1 MRMILLRFM
10 LRHYR
15 PLTVFIIAAAAF
27 GCRSENERDADL
39 LLSEAMVML
48 DQAKVVMSSVEDAEV
63 TAAPLDAWM
72 HLAETYDL
80 MTEIVERYPD
90 TRAATSLETSDS
102 ANRADPTTTGS
113 DSMSMREEIHG
124 QALRFLVLAI
134 NEGAE
139 VDVWA
144 DACARASSD
153 IWTLMCMTGWNL
165 AVQTEVTCYWCFPPE
180 LSSFVALGHGRNALR
195 HIQQLDSEDA
205 RLAALT
211 GLAIALGWARAP
223 ELALEAA
230 DVLAELEVPWEEVQE
245 EIVEGQATVQ
255 NRRRITPGSR
265 VARAREGIVE
275 AQASIGDIEGVLV
288 TLDHLGPGV
297 NNMQTRSA
305 LVKALME
312 LEDARERQRVLDR
325 VLSSISSDDRN
336 EFLGEIAVAVAQTG
350 DIQAA
355 REIMDQITEQDIFK
369 MGMLQAEISI
379 AQAAAG
385 DRTGALHPLQPMSD
399 RITALQPT
407 STYEQRQRAS
417 VLGELAAAYIRA
429 GNRETA
435 LTLASELSAKDSV
448 VFFRPVAKALAAE
461 GDLAEAL
468 EILETLLESTRALDQ
483 RERGWWDSFNWAQ
496 GSFVRLAEARIEAG
510 DLEGAL
516 TVANRLG
523 PEGYYGSRVF
533 TRIVTEQAR
542 LGDLSGALTTAFRIP
557 ATGNAYVSIEELT
570 IIAFS
575 FPESEDVRH
584 ALEEHQSSA
593 YFMDTI
599 ALTMAFAALR
609 DWHRSMAFAVTLE
622 DRWRRQA
629 MGCILRMFGS
639 ASDLSCLQQ
648 SDL

>member
-1 MRMILLRFM
+1 MIILRCM
-10 LRHYR
+10 IRHYR
-15 PLTVFIIAAAAF
+15 PLTVFIIAATVF
-27 GCRSENERDADL
+27 GCRSENERNADT

-48 DQAKVVMSSVEDAEV
+48 DQAKVLMSAVENPELN
-63 TAAPLDAWM
+63 AAPLDAWGR
-72 HLAETYDL
+72 LARTYDL

-90 TRAATSLETSDS
+90 TRAAAALETSDN
-102 ANRADPTTTGS
+102 ANHADPTTAGS
-113 DSMSMREEIHG
+113 DRMSMREEIHG

-139 VDVWA
+139 IDVWG

-153 IWTLMCMTGWNL
+153 IWTLMCMAGWNL

-180 LSSFVALGHGRNALR
+180 LSSFVAHGHGHNALR
-195 HIQQLDSEDA
+195 HIQQLGSEDA

-211 GLAIALGWARAP
+211 GLAIALAWARVP
-223 ELALEAA
+223 ELALEAT
-230 DVLAELEVPWEEVQE
+230 DVLAELEVPWGAVQE
-245 EIVEGQATVQ
+245 EIVEDQATVQ
-255 NRRRITPGSR
+255 KRRRITPGSR
-265 VARAREGIVE
+265 VARAREGIIK
-275 AQASIGDIEGVLV
+275 AQATIGDIEGVLV

-297 NNMQTRSA
+297 SRMQTRSA
-305 LVKALME
+305 LVMAIME
-312 LEDARERQRVLDR
+312 LENAHGRQRVVGR
-325 VLSSISSDDRN
+325 VLPSISSDDRN
-336 EFLGEIAVAVAQTG
+336 EFLGAIAVAIAQTG

-355 REIMDQITEQDIFK
+355 REIVDQITEPDIIK
-369 MGMLQAEISI
+369 LGALQAEISI

-417 VLGELAAAYIRA
+417 ALGELAAAYIRA

-468 EILETLLESTRALDQ
+468 EILESLLESTRALDQ

-496 GSFVRLAEARIEAG
+496 GSFVSLAEARIKAG
-510 DLEGAL
+510 DIEGAL

-523 PEGYYGSRVF
+523 PEGYYGGRVF

-575 FPESEDVRH
+575 FPESDDVRH
-584 ALEEHQSSA
+584 AIEEHPSSA
-593 YFMDTI
+593 YFLDTI
-599 ALTMAFAALR
+599 ALTMAYAALR

-622 DRWRRQA
+622 ERWRRET

-639 ASDLSCLQQ
+639 ASDLNCLQQ

>member
-1 MRMILLRFM
+1 MIILRCM

-15 PLTVFIIAAAAF
+15 PLTVLIIAAAAF
-27 GCRSENERDADL
+27 GCRSENERNADL

-48 DQAKVVMSSVEDAEV
+48 DQAKVVMSAVEDAELN
-63 TAAPLDAWM
+63 AAPLDAWM

-90 TRAATSLETSDS
+90 TRAAAVLETLDS
-102 ANRADPTTTGS
+102 ANHADRTTAGS

-139 VDVWA
+139 VDVWE

-153 IWTLMCMTGWNL
+153 IWTLMCMAGWNL
-165 AVQTEVTCYWCFPPE
+165 AVQTEVTCYGCFPPE
-180 LSSFVALGHGRNALR
+180 LSSFVAHGHGRNALR

-211 GLAIALGWARAP
+211 GLAIALAWARVP
-223 ELALEAA
+223 ELALEAV
-230 DVLAELEVPWEEVQE
+230 DVLAELEVPWEEVPE
-245 EIVEGQATVQ
+245 EIVEDQATVQ

-265 VARAREGIVE
+265 VARAREGIIE
-275 AQASIGDIEGVLV
+275 AQATIGDIEGVLV

-297 NNMQTRSA
+297 SRMQTRSA
-305 LVKALME
+305 LVMAIME
-312 LEDARERQRVLDR
+312 LENAHERQRVVGR
-325 VLSSISSDDRN
+325 VLASISTDDRN
-336 EFLGEIAVAVAQTG
+336 EFLGEIAVAIAQTG

-355 REIMDQITEQDIFK
+355 REIMDQITEQDIIE

-385 DRTGALHPLQPMSD
+385 DRSGALHPLQPMSD

-468 EILETLLESTRALDQ
+468 EILETLLESMRALDQ

-496 GSFVRLAEARIEAG
+496 ASFVSLAEARIKAG
-510 DLEGAL
+510 DVEGAL

-523 PEGYYGSRVF
+523 PEGYFGGRVF

-557 ATGNAYVSIEELT
+557 TTGNTYVSIEELT

-575 FPESEDVRH
+575 FPESDDVRQ
-584 ALEEHQSSA
+584 AIEEHQPSA

-599 ALTMAFAALR
+599 ALTMAYAALR

-622 DRWRRQA
+622 DRWRRETLH
-629 MGCILRMFGS
+629 CILRMFGS
-639 ASDLSCLQQ
+639 TSDLNCLQQ
-648 SDL
+648 GDL